1 MAHKLPGL
9 LHRVLDGEGG
19 ESRLLFPGTFSVSGR
34 NWRCNGEPRT
44 SSLKDGAWWPQ
55 LSGCFLHLQL
65 NTKGRDGNA
74 QSLPEDGGARPRAAP
89 ERVAAQAQPPPAA
102 ARSKA
107 QLRSEVGRGW
117 EGKGS
122 QAHPGVQSCPHSTP
136 GLQRRGR
143 VAISSRGTG
152 FGDSALSVFH
162 TCPLPP
168 TNWRSLAFPRPA
180 PEAGSSQ
187 GLSSGSAPHPHQG
200 WRGYGEPRAS
210 PAPSPPVGQRVPG

>member
-19 ESRLLFPGTFSVSGR
+19 ESRLLFQGTFSVSGR

-55 LSGCFLHLQL
+55 LSDSSLHLQL

-117 EGKGS
+117 EGKGARRTPAS
-122 QAHPGVQSCPHSTP
+122 RAAPIPPQDSKEGEGWRFPHGAPDSETLRFQFST
-136 GLQRRGR
+136 R
-143 VAISSRGTG
+143 VPFPPLTG
-152 FGDSALSVFH
+152 
-162 TCPLPP
+162 
-168 TNWRSLAFPRPA
+168 
-180 PEAGSSQ
+180 
-187 GLSSGSAPHPHQG
+187 GLSHSRDRLPRQG
-200 WRGYGEPRAS
+200 
-210 PAPSPPVGQRVPG
+210 VVRV

>member
-19 ESRLLFPGTFSVSGR
+19 VSRLLFPGTFSVSGR

-55 LSGCFLHLQL
+55 LSDSSHHLQL

-74 QSLPEDGGARPRAAP
+74 QSLPEDCGARPRAAL

-107 QLRSEVGRGW
+107 QLRGEVGRGW
-117 EGKGS
+117 EGKES
-122 QAHPGVQSCPHSTP
+122 RRSTP
-136 GLQRRGR
+136 ASRAAPFHPRTPGKGKGGDFLVGYRIRRLRFQFSTR
-143 VAISSRGTG
+143 VPFPPLTG
-152 FGDSALSVFH
+152 YLSHSGD
-162 TCPLPP
+162 PLP
-168 TNWRSLAFPRPA
+168 
-180 PEAGSSQ
+180 GQ
-187 GLSSGSAPHPHQG
+187 GG
-200 WRGYGEPRAS
+200 
-210 PAPSPPVGQRVPG
+210 VRV

>member
-1 MAHKLPGL
+1 M
-9 LHRVLDGEGG
+9 
-19 ESRLLFPGTFSVSGR
+19 FPGTFSVSGR
-34 NWRCNGEPRT
+34 NWRRNGEAGT

-55 LSGCFLHLQL
+55 LSELSHHLQL

-74 QSLPEDGGARPRAAP
+74 QSLPEDRGGARPRAAP

-122 QAHPGVQSCPHSTP
+122 QEHPGVQSCPHSTP
-136 GLQRRGR
+136 GLQGRGR
-143 VAISSRGTG
+143 VAISSWGTG
-152 FGDSALSVFH
+152 FRDSALSVFH

-168 TNWRSLAFPRPA
+168 TNWVSLASPRPA
-180 PEAGSSQ
+180 PEAGRSQ
-187 GLSSGSAPHPHQG
+187 GLSSAPAPHPHRG

-210 PAPSPPVGQRVPG
+210 PTPSPPVG